1 MFECTICGL
10 LSLGGN
16 ACPACGSQI
25 RVDLTEQDD
34 DGSPLPTEVPGLDE
48 AVASWNDLEGIETA
62 VSEEEV
68 PPRAESKGT
77 LPFGFS
83 GTSNTNMSRLPF
95 GIGSYA
101 TGMPFDGSE
110 DDAPLPL
117 VSAQNTEQ
125 REPIASVPE
134 PVTDAISPHVPPRA
148 VEPIP
153 ATPVPAPTVAPTPA
167 LVEPAALPP
176 VPAPTVAPTSAPVE
190 PAALPPVPLP
200 PPVVTDPL
208 PSPVAALPEAPA
220 LAAVPLPRVEAAPIV
235 ELPLPRLEAVTTSP
249 PAVMRVEAY
258 PVVATDE
265 PSSDPDVPA
274 MWRIDAAAPN
284 MEQIYAQSDQVVEV
298 VHIMD
303 AESTTYAHEPAEAVQ
318 RLTSDVIS
326 LDIHPAQ
333 ALAVRLEGLPELE
346 PTLSQGFEALGNE
359 SWAQAAIAF
368 QKLAARMPG
377 DAAVFNNYGL
387 SLLQRALTMAKS
399 PDLELQTLASTQ
411 FESSILALREA
422 AKSAPTEGTI
432 LLNLAHALLV
442 SGRAEKAIGLVQMHD
457 QTQPQTTVSGNLQA
471 AALVSMGESSAAK
484 SLLQRLHQDDV
495 VQANLDRL
503 SY

>member
-48 AVASWNDLEGIETA
+48 AVASWNDLEGIEPDKE
-62 VSEEEV
+62 EEEV
-68 PPRAESKGT
+68 LPKTEPKSS

-83 GTSNTNMSRLPF
+83 GASNTNVSRLPF

-101 TGMPFDGSE
+101 TGMPFDGAE

-117 VSAQNTEQ
+117 VSAQKTEQ
-125 REPIASVPE
+125 REPAASVDESVEEVVVSPVPTEAVE
-134 PVTDAISPHVPPRA
+134 PSPVPSLPSTS

-153 ATPVPAPTVAPTPA
+153 TPA
-167 LVEPAALPP
+167 EPEPSPQVPMPSPVVPAALPL
-176 VPAPTVAPTSAPVE
+176 PATPSPSAPV
-190 PAALPPVPLP
+190 LP
-200 PPVVTDPL
+200 
-208 PSPVAALPEAPA
+208 
-220 LAAVPLPRVEAAPIV
+220 AVPLPRVEAAAVV
-235 ELPLPRLEAVTTSP
+235 EPPLPRLEAVPSSAP
-249 PAVMRVEAY
+249 SVVRVEANA
-258 PVVATDE
+258 VVANTE

-284 MEQIYAQSDQVVEV
+284 MEQIYAQSDEVVEV
-298 VHIMD
+298 VHTMD
-303 AESTTYAHEPAEAVQ
+303 DEPMVYAHESTEPVH
-318 RLTSDVIS
+318 SVMSGVIS

-333 ALAVRLEGLPELE
+333 ALAVRLDGLPELE
-346 PTLSQGFEALGNE
+346 PTLRQGFEALGNE
-359 SWAQAAIAF
+359 AWAQAAIAF

-471 AALVSMGESSAAK
+471 AALVSMGESGAAK
-484 SLLQRLHQDDV
+484 SLLQRLHQDEV

>member
-62 VSEEEV
+62 VSAEEV
-68 PPRAESKGT
+68 PPKAESKGT

-117 VSAQNTEQ
+117 VSAQITER

-134 PVTDAISPHVPPRA
+134 PVADALLPHVPPRA

-167 LVEPAALPP
+167 
-176 VPAPTVAPTSAPVE
+176 PVE

-200 PPVVTDPL
+200 PPVVTAPL

-220 LAAVPLPRVEAAPIV
+220 LAAVPLPRIEAAPIV
-235 ELPLPRLEAVTTSP
+235 ESTLPRLEAITTPP
-249 PAVMRVEAY
+249 PAVMRVEAN

-298 VHIMD
+298 VHTMD
-303 AESTTYAHEPAEAVQ
+303 AEPTIYAHEPAEAAQ
-318 RLTSDVIS
+318 RSTSDVIS

>member
-48 AVASWNDLEGIETA
+48 AVASWNDLEGIE
-62 VSEEEV
+62 SIEEEEEV
-68 PPRAESKGT
+68 HPKPEPKSS

-83 GTSNTNMSRLPF
+83 GASNTNVSRLPF

-101 TGMPFDGSE
+101 IGMPFDGSE

-117 VSAQNTEQ
+117 VSAQKA
-125 REPIASVPE
+125 EPRVPAPSVDEPAEEVVAS
-134 PVTDAISPHVPPRA
+134 
-148 VEPIP
+148 
-153 ATPVPAPTVAPTPA
+153 PVPAQTAESIAIPA
-167 LVEPAALPP
+167 E
-176 VPAPTVAPTSAPVE
+176 SG
-190 PAALPPVPLP
+190 PLP
-200 PPVVTDPL
+200 QVPMPSPLAAAPL
-208 PSPVAALPEAPA
+208 PSAPA
-220 LAAVPLPRVEAAPIV
+220 PAPAPSPAPVTPSPDAPVLPAVPLPRVEAAAVV
-235 ELPLPRLEAVTTSP
+235 EPTLLRLEAVPSP
-249 PAVMRVEAY
+249 APSVVRVEANEI
-258 PVVATDE
+258 VANTE

-284 MEQIYAQSDQVVEV
+284 MEQIYAQSDEIVEV
-298 VHIMD
+298 VHTMD
-303 AESTTYAHEPAEAVQ
+303 EEPMVYAHESTEPVQ
-318 RLTSDVIS
+318 SVMSGVIS

-333 ALAVRLEGLPELE
+333 ALAVRLDGLPELE
-346 PTLSQGFEALGNE
+346 PTLRQGFEALGNE
-359 SWAQAAIAF
+359 AWAQAAIAF

-399 PDLELQTLASTQ
+399 SDLELQTLASTQ

-471 AALVSMGESSAAK
+471 AALVSMGESGAAK
-484 SLLQRLHQDDV
+484 SLLQRLHQDEV

>member
-68 PPRAESKGT
+68 PTKAESKGT

-134 PVTDAISPHVPPRA
+134 PVADALSPHVPPRA

-153 ATPVPAPTVAPTPA
+153 ATPVPAPTVAPTP
-167 LVEPAALPP
+167 
-176 VPAPTVAPTSAPVE
+176 APVE

-220 LAAVPLPRVEAAPIV
+220 LAAVPLPRIEAAPIV
-235 ELPLPRLEAVTTSP
+235 EPTLPRLEAVTTPP
-249 PAVMRVEAY
+249 PAVMRVEAN

-298 VHIMD
+298 VHTMD
-303 AESTTYAHEPAEAVQ
+303 AEPTTYAHEPAEAAQ
-318 RLTSDVIS
+318 RSTSDVIS

>member
-48 AVASWNDLEGIETA
+48 AVASWNDLEGIET
-62 VSEEEV
+62 VVQEEEV
-68 PPRAESKGT
+68 PKKTDTKGT

-83 GTSNTNMSRLPF
+83 GTSNTNVSRLPF

-101 TGMPFDGSE
+101 SGMPFDGSE

-117 VSAQNTEQ
+117 VSEQKAEQ
-125 REPIASVPE
+125 REPVVSVPE
-134 PVTDAISPHVPPRA
+134 PIADVVAPRVPLEAGEPKQTPPAPPQA
-148 VEPIP
+148 VEPV
-153 ATPVPAPTVAPTPA
+153 PVPPIEPQV
-167 LVEPAALPP
+167 VEPVSDPGE
-176 VPAPTVAPTSAPVE
+176 S
-190 PAALPPVPLP
+190 AALPPVPLP
-200 PPVVTDPL
+200 TVTAPTSL
-208 PSPVAALPEAPA
+208 PSPVTSSPEAPA
-220 LAAVPLPRVEAAPIV
+220 LPAVPLPRIEAAPIV
-235 ELPLPRLEAVTTSP
+235 EPTLPRLEAVNVSP
-249 PAVMRVEAY
+249 PAVMRVEAD
-258 PVVATDE
+258 PVVALDE
-265 PSSDPDVPA
+265 SSSDPDVPA

-284 MEQIYAQSDQVVEV
+284 MEQIYAQTDQVVEV
-298 VHIMD
+298 VHTMD
-303 AESTTYAHEPAEAVQ
+303 AEPTVYAHEPSEPVQ
-318 RLTSDVIS
+318 SVTSGVIS

-333 ALAVRLEGLPELE
+333 ALAVRLDGLPELE
-346 PTLSQGFEALGNE
+346 PTLNQGFEALGNE

-399 PDLELQTLASTQ
+399 SDLELQTLASTQ

-422 AKSAPTEGTI
+422 AKSAPTEGII

-457 QTQPQTTVSGNLQA
+457 QTQPQTTVSGNLHA
-471 AALVSMGESSAAK
+471 AALVSMGESGAAK
-484 SLLQRLHQDDV
+484 SLLQRLHQDEV

>member
-62 VSEEEV
+62 VAEEEV
-68 PPRAESKGT
+68 PKKAESKGS

-110 DDAPLPL
+110 DDAALPL
-117 VSAQNTEQ
+117 VSAQKAEQ
-125 REPIASVPE
+125 REPVVSVSE
-134 PVTDAISPHVPPRA
+134 PVADAAAPPVPAPAVKPIPAPPMPALA

-153 ATPVPAPTVAPTPA
+153 T
-167 LVEPAALPP
+167 
-176 VPAPTVAPTSAPVE
+176 PVE

-200 PPVVTDPL
+200 SPVVTDPL
-208 PSPVAALPEAPA
+208 PSPVVPVPEAPA
-220 LAAVPLPRVEAAPIV
+220 LPAVPLPRIEAAPIV
-235 ELPLPRLEAVTTSP
+235 EPPLPRLEAVATSP
-249 PAVMRVEAY
+249 PTVVRVEAEA
-258 PVVATDE
+258 VVSNTE
-265 PSSDPDVPA
+265 SSGDPDVPA
-274 MWRIDAAAPN
+274 MWRIDAAPPN

-298 VHIMD
+298 VHTMD
-303 AESTTYAHEPAEAVQ
+303 AEPTIYAHEPAEAVQ
-318 RLTSDVIS
+318 PLSNGVIS

-333 ALAVRLEGLPELE
+333 ALAVRLDGLPELG
-346 PTLSQGFEALGNE
+346 PTLSQGFEALSNE

-471 AALVSMGESSAAK
+471 AALVSMGESGAAK

>member
-48 AVASWNDLEGIETA
+48 AVASWNDLEGIATVEA
-62 VSEEEV
+62 AEEV
-68 PPRAESKGT
+68 PTKPEPKGS

-83 GTSNTNMSRLPF
+83 GTSNTNVSRLPF

-101 TGMPFDGSE
+101 TGMPFDGSSDE
-110 DDAPLPL
+110 APLPL
-117 VSAQNTEQ
+117 VSEQ
-125 REPIASVPE
+125 ISEQKTPVSSTPE
-134 PVTDAISPHVPPRA
+134 PV
-148 VEPIP
+148 VEIG
-153 ATPVPAPTVAPTPA
+153 VSPA
-167 LVEPAALPP
+167 LVQPVEPSPSPSVSSPSVEPLPM
-176 VPAPTVAPTSAPVE
+176 PVE

-200 PPVVTDPL
+200 SVVVPTPPPAPVTT
-208 PSPVAALPEAPA
+208 LPEAPA
-220 LAAVPLPRVEAAPIV
+220 LPSVPLPRVEAAAVV
-235 ELPLPRLEAVTTSP
+235 EPMLPRIEPVTTTQPPAVVRLEANT
-249 PAVMRVEAY
+249 
-258 PVVATDE
+258 VVANNE
-265 PSSDPDVPA
+265 PSDDPDVPA

-284 MEQIYAQSDQVVEV
+284 MEQIYAQSDEVVEV
-298 VHIMD
+298 VHTMD
-303 AESTTYAHEPAEAVQ
+303 AEPTVYAHEPTEPVQ
-318 RLTSDVIS
+318 SMTSGVIS

-346 PTLSQGFEALGNE
+346 PTLSKGYEALGNE

-471 AALVSMGESSAAK
+471 AALVSMGESGAAK
-484 SLLQRLHQDDV
+484 SLLQRLHQDEV

>member
-48 AVASWNDLEGIETA
+48 AVASWNDLEGIEPVVA
-62 VSEEEV
+62 EEEV
-68 PPRAESKGT
+68 PKKANSKGT

-117 VSAQNTEQ
+117 VSEQKAEQ
-125 REPIASVPE
+125 REPVVSVAEPIANAVVPR
-134 PVTDAISPHVPPRA
+134 VPLQA
-148 VEPIP
+148 VEPAQTSSPPSQAMETIP
-153 ATPVPAPTVAPTPA
+153 IPPIESPVVEPVP
-167 LVEPAALPP
+167 
-176 VPAPTVAPTSAPVE
+176 APVE
-190 PAALPPVPLP
+190 PAALPPVPQP
-200 PPVVTDPL
+200 SVIVPPL
-208 PSPVAALPEAPA
+208 PSPAPISPEAPVSPP
-220 LAAVPLPRVEAAPIV
+220 VPLPRIEAAPLV
-235 ELPLPRLEAVTTSP
+235 EPTLPRLEAVNASL
-249 PAVMRVEAY
+249 PAVMRVEAD
-258 PVVATDE
+258 PVVAIDE

-298 VHIMD
+298 VHTMD
-303 AESTTYAHEPAEAVQ
+303 AEPTVYAHEPNEPVQ
-318 RLTSDVIS
+318 SMTSGVIS

-333 ALAVRLEGLPELE
+333 ALAVRLDGLPELE
-346 PTLSQGFEALGNE
+346 PTLRQGFEALGNE

-422 AKSAPTEGTI
+422 AKSAPTEGII

-457 QTQPQTTVSGNLQA
+457 QTQPQTTVSGNLHA
-471 AALVSMGESSAAK
+471 AALVSMGESGAAK
-484 SLLQRLHQDDV
+484 SLLQRLHQDEV

>member
-48 AVASWNDLEGIETA
+48 AVASWNDLEGIET
-62 VSEEEV
+62 VVQEEIV
-68 PPRAESKGT
+68 PKKADSKDT

-83 GTSNTNMSRLPF
+83 GTSNTNVSRLPF

-101 TGMPFDGSE
+101 SGMPFDGSE

-117 VSAQNTEQ
+117 VSEQ
-125 REPIASVPE
+125 KVEKREPVAPAPGPITDVVASRVPLQADE
-134 PVTDAISPHVPPRA
+134 PTQAPSAPPQ
-148 VEPIP
+148 VV
-153 ATPVPAPTVAPTPA
+153 ATVPAPPIESPV
-167 LVEPAALPP
+167 VEPVSVPNEPTALPP
-176 VPAPTVAPTSAPVE
+176 VPPPSVQVPT
-190 PAALPPVPLP
+190 
-200 PPVVTDPL
+200 PL
-208 PSPVAALPEAPA
+208 PSPVTSSPEALALPS
-220 LAAVPLPRVEAAPIV
+220 VPLPRIEAAQLV
-235 ELPLPRLEAVTTSP
+235 EPTLPRLESLNVSP
-249 PAVMRVEAY
+249 PAVMRIEAD
-258 PVVATDE
+258 PVVATAE
-265 PSSDPDVPA
+265 SSSDPDVPA

-284 MEQIYAQSDQVVEV
+284 MEQIYAQTDQVVEV
-298 VHIMD
+298 VHTMD
-303 AESTTYAHEPAEAVQ
+303 AEPAVYAHEPSEPVQ
-318 RLTSDVIS
+318 SVTSGVIS

-333 ALAVRLEGLPELE
+333 ALAVRLDGMPELE

-422 AKSAPTEGTI
+422 AKSAPTEGVI

-471 AALVSMGESSAAK
+471 AALVSMGESGAAK
-484 SLLQRLHQDDV
+484 SLLQRLHQDEV

>member
-48 AVASWNDLEGIETA
+48 AVASWNDLEGIEPDKE
-62 VSEEEV
+62 EEEV
-68 PPRAESKGT
+68 LPKTEPKSS

-83 GTSNTNMSRLPF
+83 GASNTNVSRLPF

-101 TGMPFDGSE
+101 TGMPFDGAE

-117 VSAQNTEQ
+117 VSAQKTEQ
-125 REPIASVPE
+125 KEPVSSVPE
-134 PVTDAISPHVPPRA
+134 PVAKAAVVPTNLPSSEPSAVPSAQSPS
-148 VEPIP
+148 VESIPLPAEPVELPQVPIP
-153 ATPVPAPTVAPTPA
+153 STAVPAPPPPPIAS
-167 LVEPAALPP
+167 LPKA
-176 VPAPTVAPTSAPVE
+176 PAPTG
-190 PAALPPVPLP
+190 
-200 PPVVTDPL
+200 
-208 PSPVAALPEAPA
+208 
-220 LAAVPLPRVEAAPIV
+220 VPLPRIEASAVVEPPI
-235 ELPLPRLEAVTTSP
+235 PRLEAVSPPP
-249 PAVMRVEAY
+249 PAVVRVEAN
-258 PVVATDE
+258 PVVANTE
-265 PSSDPDVPA
+265 ASSDPDVPA

-284 MEQIYAQSDQVVEV
+284 MEQIYAQSDEVVEV
-298 VHIMD
+298 VHTMD
-303 AESTTYAHEPAEAVQ
+303 AEPVVYAHESTEPVQ
-318 RLTSDVIS
+318 STTSGVIS

-333 ALAVRLEGLPELE
+333 ALGVRLDGLPELE
-346 PTLSQGFEALGNE
+346 PTLRQGFEALGNE

-471 AALVSMGESSAAK
+471 AALVSMGESGAAK
-484 SLLQRLHQDDV
+484 SLLQRLHQDAV
-495 VQANLDRL
+495 VRANLDRL

>member
-10 LSLGGN
+10 LSLGGT

-68 PPRAESKGT
+68 PPKAESKGT

-134 PVTDAISPHVPPRA
+134 SVADALSPHVPPRA

-153 ATPVPAPTVAPTPA
+153 ATPVPAPTVAPTP
-167 LVEPAALPP
+167 
-176 VPAPTVAPTSAPVE
+176 APVE

-220 LAAVPLPRVEAAPIV
+220 LAAVPLPRIEAAPID
-235 ELPLPRLEAVTTSP
+235 EPPLPRLEAVTTPP
-249 PAVMRVEAY
+249 PAVMRVEAN

-298 VHIMD
+298 VHTMD
-303 AESTTYAHEPAEAVQ
+303 AEPTIYAHEPAEAVQ
-318 RLTSDVIS
+318 RSTSDVIS

>member
-48 AVASWNDLEGIETA
+48 AVASWNDLEGIEPT
-62 VSEEEV
+62 EEEEKV
-68 PPRAESKGT
+68 IPKPEPKSS

-83 GTSNTNMSRLPF
+83 GTSNTNVSRLPF

-117 VSAQNTEQ
+117 VSAQKAEQ
-125 REPIASVPE
+125 RGPATSVEELPASPVPVE
-134 PVTDAISPHVPPRA
+134 A
-148 VEPIP
+148 VEPS
-153 ATPVPAPTVAPTPA
+153 PAPSLPSPSVESIPMPA
-167 LVEPAALPP
+167 ESGPLPQ
-176 VPAPTVAPTSAPVE
+176 APTSSPVIPAPLPLPVTPAPDAPV
-190 PAALPPVPLP
+190 LP
-200 PPVVTDPL
+200 
-208 PSPVAALPEAPA
+208 
-220 LAAVPLPRVEAAPIV
+220 AVPLPRVEAAAVV
-235 ELPLPRLEAVTTSP
+235 EPTLPRLQAVPPSA
-249 PAVMRVEAY
+249 PAVMRVEANA
-258 PVVATDE
+258 VVGNTE
-265 PSSDPDVPA
+265 LSSDPDVPA

-298 VHIMD
+298 VHTMD
-303 AESTTYAHEPAEAVQ
+303 EEPMVYAHESTEQAQSV
-318 RLTSDVIS
+318 TNGVIS

-333 ALAVRLEGLPELE
+333 ALAVRLDGLPELE
-346 PTLSQGFEALGNE
+346 PTLRQGFEALGNE
-359 SWAQAAIAF
+359 AWAQAAIAF

-484 SLLQRLHQDDV
+484 SLLQRLHQDEV

>member
-48 AVASWNDLEGIETA
+48 AVASWNDLEGIEPA
-62 VSEEEV
+62 VGEEEV
-68 PPRAESKGT
+68 PKKADSKGT

-83 GTSNTNMSRLPF
+83 GTSNTNVSRLPF

-101 TGMPFDGSE
+101 TGMPFDGSA

-117 VSAQNTEQ
+117 VSKQKAEQ
-125 REPIASVPE
+125 REPVVSTAEPIADAVAPRVPLQ
-134 PVTDAISPHVPPRA
+134 A
-148 VEPIP
+148 VEATQAPSPPSQVIETVPITPSGSP
-153 ATPVPAPTVAPTPA
+153 AVESVPA
-167 LVEPAALPP
+167 LVEPTALPP
-176 VPAPTVAPTSAPVE
+176 VPKPSMMVPT
-190 PAALPPVPLP
+190 
-200 PPVVTDPL
+200 PL
-208 PSPVAALPEAPA
+208 PSPVPSSPEAPV
-220 LAAVPLPRVEAAPIV
+220 LPAVPLPRIEAAPLV
-235 ELPLPRLEAVTTSP
+235 EPKLPRLEAVNVSP
-249 PAVMRVEAY
+249 PTVMRVEAD
-258 PVVATDE
+258 PVVAIDE

-298 VHIMD
+298 VHTMD
-303 AESTTYAHEPAEAVQ
+303 AEPTVYAHEPSEPVQ
-318 RLTSDVIS
+318 SVTSGVIS

-333 ALAVRLEGLPELE
+333 ALAVRLDGLPELE
-346 PTLSQGFEALGNE
+346 PTLRQGFEALGKE

-422 AKSAPTEGTI
+422 AKSAPTEGII

-457 QTQPQTTVSGNLQA
+457 QTQPQTTVSGNLYA
-471 AALVSMGESSAAK
+471 AALVSMGESGAAK
-484 SLLQRLHQDDV
+484 SLLQRLHQDEV

>member
-1 MFECTICGL
+1 MVEIG
-10 LSLGGN
+10 
-16 ACPACGSQI
+16 
-25 RVDLTEQDD
+25 
-34 DGSPLPTEVPGLDE
+34 
-48 AVASWNDLEGIETA
+48 
-62 VSEEEV
+62 VS
-68 PPRAESKGT
+68 
-77 LPFGFS
+77 
-83 GTSNTNMSRLPF
+83 
-95 GIGSYA
+95 
-101 TGMPFDGSE
+101 
-110 DDAPLPL
+110 
-117 VSAQNTEQ
+117 
-125 REPIASVPE
+125 
-134 PVTDAISPHVPPRA
+134 
-148 VEPIP
+148 
-153 ATPVPAPTVAPTPA
+153 PA
-167 LVEPAALPP
+167 LVQPVEPSPSPSVSSPSVEPLPM
-176 VPAPTVAPTSAPVE
+176 PVE

-200 PPVVTDPL
+200 SVVVPTPPPAPVTT
-208 PSPVAALPEAPA
+208 LPEAPA
-220 LAAVPLPRVEAAPIV
+220 LPSVPLPRVEAAAVV
-235 ELPLPRLEAVTTSP
+235 EPMLPRIEPVTTTPPPAVVRLEANIVIP
-249 PAVMRVEAY
+249 NN
-258 PVVATDE
+258 E
-265 PSSDPDVPA
+265 PSDDPDVPA

-284 MEQIYAQSDQVVEV
+284 MEQIYAQSDEVVEV
-298 VHIMD
+298 VHTMD
-303 AESTTYAHEPAEAVQ
+303 AEPTVYAHEPTEPVQ
-318 RLTSDVIS
+318 SMTSGVIS

-346 PTLSQGFEALGNE
+346 PTLSQGYEALGNE

-471 AALVSMGESSAAK
+471 AALVSMGESGAAK
-484 SLLQRLHQDDV
+484 SLLQRLHQDEV

>member
-68 PPRAESKGT
+68 PTKAESKGT

-134 PVTDAISPHVPPRA
+134 PVADALSPHVPPRA

-153 ATPVPAPTVAPTPA
+153 ATPVPAPTVAPTP
-167 LVEPAALPP
+167 
-176 VPAPTVAPTSAPVE
+176 APVE

-220 LAAVPLPRVEAAPIV
+220 LAAVPLPRIEAAPIV
-235 ELPLPRLEAVTTSP
+235 EPTLPRLEAVTTPP
-249 PAVMRVEAY
+249 PAVMRVEAN

-298 VHIMD
+298 VHTMD
-303 AESTTYAHEPAEAVQ
+303 AEPTTYAHEPAEAVP

>member
-48 AVASWNDLEGIETA
+48 AVASWNDLEGIEPT
-62 VSEEEV
+62 EEEEKV
-68 PPRAESKGT
+68 IPKPEPKSS

-83 GTSNTNMSRLPF
+83 GTSNTNVSRLPF

-117 VSAQNTEQ
+117 VSAQKAEQ
-125 REPIASVPE
+125 RGPATSVEELPASPVPVE
-134 PVTDAISPHVPPRA
+134 A
-148 VEPIP
+148 VEPSPAPSLPSPSVESIP
-153 ATPVPAPTVAPTPA
+153 MPAESGPLPQAPTSSPVVPAPLPLPVTPA
-167 LVEPAALPP
+167 PD
-176 VPAPTVAPTSAPVE
+176 APV
-190 PAALPPVPLP
+190 LP
-200 PPVVTDPL
+200 
-208 PSPVAALPEAPA
+208 
-220 LAAVPLPRVEAAPIV
+220 AVPLPRVEAAAVV
-235 ELPLPRLEAVTTSP
+235 EPTLPRLQAVPPSA
-249 PAVMRVEAY
+249 PAVMRVEANA
-258 PVVATDE
+258 VVANTE
-265 PSSDPDVPA
+265 LSSDPDVPA

-298 VHIMD
+298 VHTMD
-303 AESTTYAHEPAEAVQ
+303 EEPMVYAHESTEQAQSV
-318 RLTSDVIS
+318 TNGVIS

-333 ALAVRLEGLPELE
+333 ALAVRLDGLPELE
-346 PTLSQGFEALGNE
+346 PTLRQGFEALGNE
-359 SWAQAAIAF
+359 AWAQAAIAF

-484 SLLQRLHQDDV
+484 SLLQRLHQDEV